1 MINATYASRKAEAPK
16 KWEKKFRINVSI
28 FQKLGENLLKAKREQ
43 QSGLIMFS
51 MQTQYGKTT
60 L

>member
-1 MINATYASRKAEAPK
+1 MMAATMEDKIQNDH
-16 KWEKKFRINVSI
+16 EKLR
-28 FQKLGENLLKAKREQ
+28 ENLLKAKREQ